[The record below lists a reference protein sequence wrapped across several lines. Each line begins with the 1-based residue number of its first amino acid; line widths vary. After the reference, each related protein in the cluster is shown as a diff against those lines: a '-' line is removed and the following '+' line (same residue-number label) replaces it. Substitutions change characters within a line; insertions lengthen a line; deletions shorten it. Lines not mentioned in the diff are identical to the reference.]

1 MIFFIVVYL
10 VSLLIGVVYSL
21 GAMSLGWLPEPYAA
35 LRVPLMCGALGLG
48 GGCLYCLRAVYL
60 NRCVHN
66 RWSAHWNIWYF
77 IRPIT
82 SFASGGI
89 SYLFLKAGL
98 LILESQARPDASEM
112 GFFALAF
119 IAGLNV
125 DRFIAKIEG
134 IAQATWGIE
143 RSRAGQAS
151 NTGAANTSDKT

>member
-1 MIFFIVVYL
+1 MIFLIVIYQVT
-10 VSLLIGVVYSL
+10 LLAGAIYSL
-21 GAMSLGWLPEPYAA
+21 GAMALGWLPQPYEI
-35 LRVPLMCGALGLG
+35 LRIPLMCAMLGGG

-66 RWSAHWNIWYF
+66 RWASHWNIWYF

-82 SFASGGI
+82 SFVSGGV
-89 SYLFLKAGL
+89 SYLFLRAGL
-98 LILESQARPDASEM
+98 LILESDARQNSTEM

-125 DRFIAKIEG
+125 DRFIAKIEN

-143 RSRAGQAS
+143 KSRAGRE
-151 NTGAANTSDKT
+151 KTESKISE